1 MENSKR
7 YWHLSQF
14 ERDRIQALLDSGVE
28 QKEIA
33 QILRRDPSTISREIV
48 RNSRQRRKKGETI
61 RGTYEAGVA
70 GQKAYVKRRYAKW
83 QWKKINEDNR
93 LKAYIEQEM
102 MNYQSPDGI
111 SGKMQLE
118 NQPFYVSKTAIYEWL
133 YSARGQ
139 WLCPFLYSRQWR
151 PKKHKDKKT
160 ERVMIPNR
168 RGLEERPRVV
178 EEYGRYGDWE
188 GDTLGKAKSIPD
200 TENLGMAYERKAKY
214 IEAEKIQSMAPRH
227 FNDGMEEIQKRV
239 APMNSLTLD
248 NGMENREHEALGV
261 PTYFCDPYSS
271 WQKGGVENANKMLRR
286 FFPKGTNFALVSKED
301 VRMVV
306 DILNNKA
313 RKSLGYK
320 SARQV
325 MEEEGL
331 LVKRNPESIALRG

>member
-102 MNYQSPDGI
+102 MNYQRPDGL

-118 NQPFYVSKTAIYEWL
+118 NQPFNVFKT
-133 YSARGQ
+133 
-139 WLCPFLYSRQWR
+139 
-151 PKKHKDKKT
+151 
-160 ERVMIPNR
+160 
-168 RGLEERPRVV
+168 
-178 EEYGRYGDWE
+178 
-188 GDTLGKAKSIPD
+188 
-200 TENLGMAYERKAKY
+200 
-214 IEAEKIQSMAPRH
+214 
-227 FNDGMEEIQKRV
+227 
-239 APMNSLTLD
+239 
-248 NGMENREHEALGV
+248 
-261 PTYFCDPYSS
+261 
-271 WQKGGVENANKMLRR
+271 
-286 FFPKGTNFALVSKED
+286 
-301 VRMVV
+301 
-306 DILNNKA
+306 
-313 RKSLGYK
+313 
-320 SARQV
+320 
-325 MEEEGL
+325 
-331 LVKRNPESIALRG
+331 